1 VAGVSPHPICMAE
14 QTVTRAIESSVEP
27 RLLYVKLANAL
38 LIPQW
43 APVFAEKVEHVHGT
57 TFRVTK
63 GSDVFDLELIAND
76 SSLTVDY
83 LRDMAGG
90 KRGGAYIRVM
100 PLPSRGSVVS
110 MTVPVGPNAK
120 PDQVATVLQ
129 QELEALI
136 KLV

>member
-1 VAGVSPHPICMAE
+1 MAE
-14 QTVTRAIESSVEP
+14 QTVTRAIESNVEP

-57 TFRVTK
+57 AFRVTK
-63 GSDVFDLELIAND
+63 DSDVFDLELIAND

-120 PDQVATVLQ
+120 PAQVAAVLQ